1 MSLTNRPNIIFLD
14 MDGVLCN
21 ARACI
26 AVGNNSTYTYLD
38 PIACL
43 LVKRLCTENNA
54 RLVISSSWRN
64 SHNKASFQALL
75 NAACPGLG
83 ELVWD
88 DERWWKT
95 ASMVASNEWLET
107 SDRGLEIA
115 DWVGWNRLSFN
126 NFIILDDMAD
136 MRPVQDNLV
145 RCSTYDG
152 IGFFQYEEA
161 GKILQHPFSD

>member
-1 MSLTNRPNIIFLD
+1 
-14 MDGVLCN
+14 MDGVICN
-21 ARACI
+21 PRACI
-26 AVGNNSTYTYLD
+26 AVGNTSLYTYLD

-54 RLVISSSWRN
+54 RIVISSSWRT
-64 SHNKASFQALL
+64 SHNKKSFQALL

-95 ASMVASNEWLET
+95 VNGTVSDKWSDT
-107 SDRGLEIA
+107 SERGREIE
-115 DWVGWNRLSFN
+115 DWIDKNNNAVN
-126 NFIILDDMAD
+126 NFVILDDMAD
-136 MRPVQDNLV
+136 MRPLQDNLV

-152 IGFFQYEEA
+152 IGFFQFEEA
-161 GKILQHPFSD
+161 ERMLKHRFGD